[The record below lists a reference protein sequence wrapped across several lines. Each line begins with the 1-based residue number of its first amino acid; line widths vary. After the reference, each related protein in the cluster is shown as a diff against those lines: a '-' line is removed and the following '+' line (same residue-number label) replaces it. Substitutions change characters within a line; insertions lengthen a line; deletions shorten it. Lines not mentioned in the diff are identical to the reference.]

1 MSCNLK
7 KNKLKKIFAF
17 LGFAPL
23 LTSCFFFTSCGNS
36 NNINLSNIVI
46 PESESVSKDNF
57 AIFNAYDPSEVTMSE
72 ILQINKDNY
81 VQKIISD
88 NIKKIDNNFSF
99 KDINISNSAKNTT
112 YQDGKEQYID
122 YSFDS
127 YKKTF
132 NQCEI
137 YVKSNCSKYFG
148 EFSFKINV
156 CATDRQCIY
165 KDENFSDD
173 YPSELFCFYTTLD
186 LKLYNHN
193 SKT

>member
-1 MSCNLK
+1 MACSFK
-7 KNKLKKIFAF
+7 KNSLKKIFAILSF
-17 LGFAPL
+17 TPL
-23 LTSCFFFTSCGNS
+23 FISCSLLASCGNS
-36 NNINLSNIVI
+36 TNINLSNIVI
-46 PESESVSKDNF
+46 PESESVSENNF

-99 KDINISNSAKNTT
+99 KDINISNSAKNTRH
-112 YQDGKEQYID
+112 QDGKEEYID

-156 CATDRQCIY
+156 CATNKQYIY
-165 KDENFSDD
+165 TDENFSDD
-173 YPSELFCFYTTLD
+173 YPSELFCFYTALN
-186 LKLYNHN
+186 LELYNNN
-193 SKT
+193 SQT